1 MDVTITLPFRAEHL
15 SEHFG
20 SVVCS
25 IQYQTS
31 EANYRRSRRQL
42 HKSLLPEMSQ
52 KLCDS
57 LSTTNCHQSFLPPHP
72 YINRNTWGKRA

>member
-31 EANYRRSRRQL
+31 EANYRHSRRQL

-52 KLCDS
+52 VNIPK
-57 LSTTNCHQSFLPPHP
+57 TV
-72 YINRNTWGKRA
+72 